1 MPTEERALTM
11 TELASVAGVTP
22 RTIRYYIAQGLLPA
36 PDELGRGAHYD
47 RSYLDRL
54 ALIKGLQKQHLP
66 LAEIRDR
73 LAGLTND
80 QVRDLV
86 AAPAEPAP
94 TGDALAYIRS
104 VLGGGQQRPAMAA
117 ARLMRTEA
125 HVDALIWEPDA
136 LATRDQMAS
145 PAPQPAATQPTPTT
159 ERSQW
164 DRIAIGPDVEIH
176 VRRPLDR
183 QTNKNVDRLIAIA
196 RELLG
201 EEQP

>member
-1 MPTEERALTM
+1 MPTEERPLTM

-36 PDELGRGAHYD
+36 PAELGRGAHYD

-54 ALIKGLQKQHLP
+54 ALIKRLQKQHLP

-73 LAGLTND
+73 LAGLTNA

-104 VLGGGQQRPAMAA
+104 VLGGGHAQPSGLLAP
-117 ARLMRTEA
+117 LMRA
-125 HVDALIWEPDA
+125 DLRVDAVMSAPA
-136 LATRDQMAS
+136 LLES
-145 PAPQPAATQPTPTT
+145 PAPPPVAAQPTPTT